1 MTSLMYL
8 FSISDFDEEG
18 LQLQSLYK
26 QSPANGLIVLWSQAW
41 VGQPRCTQ
49 PQHLAECTHWLKH
62 APLLLLFVLLI
73 LATVPLI
80 CCPHNAVALSVL
92 ITSCHTFDEALQL
105 WAELPLLTVVQP
117 PVQSLVDGHTQ
128 RLDDLKT
135 DKVTTVNSNFL
146 VTFPIPR

>member
-1 MTSLMYL
+1 MYL

-18 LQLQSLYK
+18 LQLQSLHK
-26 QSPANGLIVLWSQAW
+26 QSPANGLIVVWSQAW
-41 VGQPRCTQ
+41 VGQPRRTQ
-49 PQHLAECTHWLKH
+49 PHHLAECTHWLKH
-62 APLLLLFVLLI
+62 SPLLLLFLLLI

-80 CCPHNAVALSVL
+80 CCPHNAAALSVL

-105 WAELPLLTVVQP
+105 WAELALLTVVKP

-135 DKVTTVNSNFL
+135 DKGVNNSQ
-146 VTFPIPR
+146 